1 MELLDRYLQSVRKH
15 LPFERQDDIV
25 AELRAN
31 LEAQLEEKEAA
42 LGRPLTQPEAEEWIR
57 QLGSPIHMAAHY
69 QPQQYLI
76 GPALF
81 PIYRHVLKLALSWAA
96 IIFAIATVVQFVAGT
111 QPDGA
116 SLLVAFLH
124 LPLVILYTA
133 AWCTLVFAAIEYAV
147 MRGLIKLPQVEP
159 LSMLWAPGVLPAA
172 ELRTQSK
179 KPRSYAQA
187 VAEVVVAFFLLDWLL
202 LIPHHPWL
210 LMGPGVAFLN
220 VSPYQ
225 LAPVWWQFYWA
236 IVALNVVQLGWNLE
250 NLLRGTW
257 RQPHPVKHIVFK
269 FLGLIPLAFVLGARD
284 HVLIVLKHPMLDQ
297 ARYGATLD
305 SINFYTNRGFLVVA
319 AITSIQLIWDFAQ
332 LTRNAHRNHATAM

>member
-42 LGRPLTQPEAEEWIR
+42 LGRPLTQPEAEAWIK
-57 QLGSPIHMAAHY
+57 QLGSPIQMAAHY

-81 PIYRHVLKLALSWAA
+81 PIYRHVLKLGLSWAA
-96 IIFAIATVVQFVAGT
+96 IIFAIATVVRFVAGD
-111 QPDGA
+111 QPDA
-116 SLLVAFLH
+116 AALLEALLH

-147 MRGLIKLPQVEP
+147 TRGLIKLPQVEH
-159 LSMLWAPGVLPAA
+159 LSTLWAPGVLPAA
-172 ELRTQSK
+172 ELRTQGK
-179 KPRSYAQA
+179 KPRSYSQA

-210 LMGPGVAFLN
+210 LMGPGAAFLN

-236 IVALNVVQLGWNLE
+236 IIALNIVQLGWNLE
-250 NLLRGTW
+250 NLLRGKW
-257 RQPHPVKHIVFK
+257 RQPHPVKQIVFK
-269 FLGLIPLAFVLGARD
+269 FMGLIPLVFVLAARD
-284 HVLIVLKHPMLDQ
+284 HVLIVLKHPALDE

-305 SINFYTNRGFLVVA
+305 SINFYTYRGFLVVA
-319 AITSIQLIWDFAQ
+319 AITSIQLIWELYQ
-332 LTRNAHRNHATAM
+332 LSRNAYRNRAAAM